1 MMSRRLL
8 VLVVLSLVLGFAA
21 AGAAAQTEQPNPVNE
36 VLDFFKA
43 PENQKWT
50 TQFLREPTPGAGMV
64 EDPIGDF
71 VHSSGDTPGFTP
83 DHLDIVA
90 AWLASVDDG
99 GPLFGPTDGTDTIWM
114 QGANELSLPDGSPV
128 RTYTYDGGTF
138 DGSQFNNGAYLFMLD
153 TQAMPPAV
161 PPGRCEFVAWVD
173 DTSLPDTFENMPA
186 YPLDPARGTNKAFG
200 IGLNPEGQGA
210 SGTFALELTDQG
222 GFAPQTDWDVRGV
235 MVGSD
240 TTTSIGIFVPM
251 DFVGALGAVNYYTF
265 CVREGFSYAAEDTG
279 SDQTGLID
287 LGPND
292 PGMLSVSL
300 VSTTTTTS
308 TTSTTTTSTTT
319 TTTAATSPTTT
330 ISSTGTSDEGG
341 FPWELVLLG
350 GVGLAIA
357 GWFLF
362 RKPGS
367 PCGEELAAWKAAQAK
382 CDQARTKAREAEQK
396 CADAKDHTSDLKKKR
411 AEVCQ
416 DWPPAC
422 WSSDD
427 GDWVEDD
434 QGNRVTSR
442 DLHMRKMA
450 LGELWDDY
458 QAGLVPAEKV
468 EEIWRKAE
476 TPEFREQMRH
486 RDANA
491 KAELKQLDDEIAKAE
506 AQEKDACAKHEAAQK
521 AADEACAAAD
531 AARRSYEECVG
542 KATAPTPAPTTGG
555 EHGPGP
561 SGPSTP
567 GVTGGTPGGTTQPRD
582 PCEGQPKRKAVQ
594 DGEPDPID
602 VVVDFSMF
610 IEADPASK
618 HGEDQGEQMVLTLA
632 ELARELDL
640 VGDLM
645 SARDAGL
652 GVAGG
657 VSGFASG
664 KYVSGTAGIV
674 KGGIDTAVTAS
685 NLLPDVPTS
694 IPQAGVEFLESVSKF
709 AGFVAGKVT
718 DWMKRNEMVS
728 ARVAYFKQ
736 TFTATPYRIMECR
749 KGQGWVCVE
758 RVWEIE
764 VSKLEKDQRVTT
776 SQTWR
781 PVSDLDR
788 HRMNADFRRVSSFA
802 GNLIKTDANRLVRW
816 RAKHQ
821 PGPCQ

>member
-1 MMSRRLL
+1 MKSRRLS
-8 VLVVLSLVLGFAA
+8 VLICLCLALGFAA
-21 AGAAAQTEQPNPVNE
+21 LGAAAQTEQPNPINE
-36 VLDFFKA
+36 VLNFFKA
-43 PENQKWT
+43 PQNQTWT
-50 TQFLREPTPGAGMV
+50 AQFLRQPTPGTGML

-90 AWLASVDDG
+90 AWLADVTDG
-99 GPLFGPTDGTDTIWM
+99 GPLFGPTDGTDTIWE
-114 QGANELSLPDGSPV
+114 QGSNELTLPDGSPV
-128 RTYTYDGGTF
+128 RAYTYDGGTF
-138 DGSQFNNGAYLFMLD
+138 DGSQFANGAYLFAFD
-153 TQAMPPAV
+153 TRAMPPAV
-161 PPGRCEFVAWVD
+161 PPGRCEFVIWVN
-173 DTSLPDTFENMPA
+173 DTSRTDTFENMPA
-186 YPLDPARGTNKAFG
+186 YPLDPAGGTNKAFG
-200 IGLNPEGQGA
+200 IGLNPEGQGVP
-210 SGTFALELTDQG
+210 GTFALDLTDQG
-222 GFAPQTDWDVRGV
+222 FFAPQTDWDVRGV

-251 DFVGALGAVNYYTF
+251 DLVGALGGVNYYTF
-265 CVREGFSYAAEDTG
+265 CVREGSSFDAADTG

-292 PGMLSVSL
+292 PGILAVSL
-300 VSTTTTTS
+300 VSTTTTTA
-308 TTSTTTTSTTT
+308 TTTTTTTSTTT
-319 TTTAATSPTTT
+319 TTVAASPTTT
-330 ISSTGTSDEGG
+330 TATTGTSEGGG
-341 FPWELVLLG
+341 FPWGLVLLG

-357 GWFLF
+357 GWFLY

-367 PCGEELAAWKAAQAK
+367 PCAEELAAWKAAQAR
-382 CDQARTKAREAEQK
+382 CGQARSQATEAEQK
-396 CADAKDHTSDLKKKR
+396 CGDAKEHTKELKKKR
-411 AEVCQ
+411 AEVCR

-476 TPEFREQMRH
+476 TPEFREQMRR
-486 RDANA
+486 RDAKA
-491 KAELKQLDDEIAKAE
+491 KAELKQLNDEIPKAE
-506 AQEKDACAKHEAAQK
+506 AHEKEACAKAKAAQQ
-521 AADEACAAAD
+521 AANDACAAAE
-531 AARRSYEECVG
+531 AARRRYEECVG
-542 KATAPTPAPTTGG
+542 RATTPPPGPETGG
-555 EHGPGP
+555 ETGPGP

-567 GVTGGTPGGTTQPRD
+567 GVTGGTPGSTTQPRD
-582 PCEGQPKRKAVQ
+582 PCEGQPPKKAVQ

-618 HGEDQGEQMVLTLA
+618 HGEDHGEQMVIDLSMLA
-632 ELARELDL
+632 QELDM
-640 VGDLM
+640 VGDLL
-645 SARDAGL
+645 SAREAGL
-652 GVAGG
+652 HIAGG
-657 VSGFASG
+657 VNGYAAG
-664 KYVSGTAGIV
+664 RYVAGTAGV
-674 KGGIDTAVTAS
+674 VRGGVEATLAGTNII
-685 NLLPDVPTS
+685 PDIPTS
-694 IPQAGVEFLESVSKF
+694 IPTATVELLESVSKF
-709 AGFVAGKVT
+709 AGFVAGRVT

-728 ARVAYFKQ
+728 ARVTFFKQ
-736 TFTATPYRIMECR
+736 TIIATPYRIMECR

-764 VSKLEKDQRVTT
+764 VSKLQKDKRKLA

-788 HRMNADFRRVSSFA
+788 HRMNADFRRLGSA
-802 GNLIKTDANRLVRW
+802 AANQIKQDANRLAKW
-816 RAKHQ
+816 RARHE

>member
-1 MMSRRLL
+1 L
-8 VLVVLSLVLGFAA
+8 
-21 AGAAAQTEQPNPVNE
+21 N
-36 VLDFFKA
+36 FFKA
-43 PENQKWT
+43 PQNQTWT
-50 TQFLREPTPGAGMV
+50 AQFLRQPTPGTGML

-90 AWLASVDDG
+90 AWLADVTDG
-99 GPLFGPTDGTDTIWM
+99 GPLFGPTDGTDTIWE
-114 QGANELSLPDGSPV
+114 QGSNELTLPDGSPV
-128 RTYTYDGGTF
+128 RAYTYDGGTF
-138 DGSQFNNGAYLFMLD
+138 DGSQFANGAYLFAFD
-153 TQAMPPAV
+153 TRAMPPAV
-161 PPGRCEFVAWVD
+161 PPGRCEFVIWVN
-173 DTSLPDTFENMPA
+173 DTSRTDTFENMPA
-186 YPLDPARGTNKAFG
+186 YPLDPAGGTNKAFG
-200 IGLNPEGQGA
+200 IGLNPEGQGVP
-210 SGTFALELTDQG
+210 GTFALDLTDQG
-222 GFAPQTDWDVRGV
+222 FFAPQTDWDVRGV

-251 DFVGALGAVNYYTF
+251 DLVGALGGVNYYTF
-265 CVREGFSYAAEDTG
+265 CVREGSSFDAADTG

-292 PGMLSVSL
+292 PGILAVSL
-300 VSTTTTTS
+300 VSTTTTTA
-308 TTSTTTTSTTT
+308 TTTTTTTSTTT
-319 TTTAATSPTTT
+319 TTVAASPTTT
-330 ISSTGTSDEGG
+330 TATTGTSEGGG
-341 FPWELVLLG
+341 FPWGLVLLG

-357 GWFLF
+357 GWFLY

-367 PCGEELAAWKAAQAK
+367 PCAEELAAWKAAQAR
-382 CDQARTKAREAEQK
+382 CGQARSQATEAEQK
-396 CADAKDHTSDLKKKR
+396 CGDAKEHTKELKKKR
-411 AEVCQ
+411 AEVCR

-476 TPEFREQMRH
+476 TPEFREQMRQ
-486 RDANA
+486 RDAKA
-491 KAELKQLDDEIAKAE
+491 KAELKQLNDEIPKAE
-506 AQEKDACAKHEAAQK
+506 AHEKEACAKAKAAQQ
-521 AADEACAAAD
+521 AANDACAAAE
-531 AARRSYEECVG
+531 AARRRYEECVG
-542 KATAPTPAPTTGG
+542 RATTPPPGPETGG
-555 EHGPGP
+555 ETGPGP

-567 GVTGGTPGGTTQPRD
+567 GVTGGTPGSTTQPRD
-582 PCEGQPKRKAVQ
+582 PCEGQPPKKAVQ

-618 HGEDQGEQMVLTLA
+618 HGEDHGEQMVIDLSMLA
-632 ELARELDL
+632 QELDM
-640 VGDLM
+640 VGDLL
-645 SARDAGL
+645 SAREAGL
-652 GVAGG
+652 HIAGG
-657 VSGFASG
+657 VNGYAAG
-664 KYVSGTAGIV
+664 RYVAGTAGV
-674 KGGIDTAVTAS
+674 VRGGVEATLAGTNII
-685 NLLPDVPTS
+685 PDIPTS
-694 IPQAGVEFLESVSKF
+694 IPTATVELLESVSKF
-709 AGFVAGKVT
+709 AGFVAGRVT

-728 ARVAYFKQ
+728 ARVTFFKQ
-736 TFTATPYRIMECR
+736 TIIATPYRIMECR

-764 VSKLEKDQRVTT
+764 VSKLQKDKRKLA

-788 HRMNADFRRVSSFA
+788 HRMNADFRRLGSA
-802 GNLIKTDANRLVRW
+802 AANQIKQDANRLAKW
-816 RAKHQ
+816 RARHE